1 MIVAQARL
9 PAFYREYGV
18 PDTIN
23 GRFELLVMHLA
34 LVLHRLSEDPGGRDA
49 GQALFDHFCS
59 DMDHNLRE
67 IGVGDLSVPRQMQQ
81 VGEAFY
87 GRAKAYQ
94 AALEAPERS
103 GLVEAVERNIYGSD
117 GDDRPR
123 AKILAAYVR
132 EAAAAVAGHTPA
144 ELLAEGIVFPKPAV
158 SVPVQDQKSTPEG

>member
-1 MIVAQARL
+1 MKFPFIRRRARSDTISALYGTIVAQARL

-81 VGEAFY
+81 V
-87 GRAKAYQ
+87 
-94 AALEAPERS
+94 
-103 GLVEAVERNIYGSD
+103 
-117 GDDRPR
+117 
-123 AKILAAYVR
+123 
-132 EAAAAVAGHTPA
+132 
-144 ELLAEGIVFPKPAV
+144 
-158 SVPVQDQKSTPEG
+158 